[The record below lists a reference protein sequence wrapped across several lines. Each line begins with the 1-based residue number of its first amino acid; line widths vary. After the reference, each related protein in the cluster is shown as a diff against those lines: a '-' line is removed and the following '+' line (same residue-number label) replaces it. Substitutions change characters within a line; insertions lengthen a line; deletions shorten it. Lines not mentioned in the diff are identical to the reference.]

1 LLLSR
6 RTNRSRTGGWEREEY
21 NTQRRECEDWRAAA
35 KAAQG
40 TAAMLKKILEEL
52 EE

>member
-1 LLLSR
+1 MKLARGRVNILAHVEDSHD
-6 RTNRSRTGGWEREEY
+6 
-21 NTQRRECEDWRAAA
+21 RECEDWRAAA

>member
-1 LLLSR
+1 VLRDTASGR
-6 RTNRSRTGGWEREEY
+6 
-21 NTQRRECEDWRAAA
+21 RRECEDWRAAA